1 MVLGTITLFFLLLLF
16 VSLILLRP
24 AGVPRQVILE
34 LDLRRGLIEM
44 TPEDPIGALLR
55 RDDLSV
61 RDVVDALRRA
71 ETDDRVRGV
80 VAHVGAGGIGMAQA
94 EEVREAIARFRA
106 SGKPALVFSET
117 FGEFGPGRTDY
128 YLASAFQ
135 EIHLQPSG
143 DLGLAGISAEI
154 PFLAGAFDRFGL
166 QPQMD
171 HRHEYKDAMNIL
183 TEREMTEPQREATER
198 ILTSQ
203 LENLIGGIAAGRAMD
218 AAHVRSLLDQ
228 GPFTAPEALRSR
240 LVDRLSYR
248 DQVFDSV
255 KAALGGGE
263 YMLASTYL
271 RRAGRPDRRGQT
283 VALIYGA
290 GVVQRGESSIDPL
303 VGGSVMG
310 SETVARAFRE
320 AIEDDDVRAIVFR
333 IDSPG
338 GSYVASDAIW
348 RETIRAREAGKPV
361 VVSMGNVAGSGG
373 YFVAMGADRIVA
385 QPSTLTG
392 SIGVYGGKMLIR
404 ELSEE
409 LGVTWDDVQVG
420 GNATMWSPVNEYTP
434 AEWERLQAL
443 LDRIYE
449 DFTAKAA
456 QGRGMSIESMHA
468 VARGRVWTGADA
480 LRVGLV
486 DELGGFD
493 VALRLAREL
502 GGIGPE
508 ESIELRVVPRQR
520 TILEQVLEGRSRRSY
535 PAGVAALLQAGGPLA
550 ALAQEA
556 RRMGLL
562 GGGGVLTMPVV
573 PVVR

>member
-1 MVLGTITLFFLLLLF
+1 
-16 VSLILLRP
+16 
-24 AGVPRQVILE
+24 
-34 LDLRRGLIEM
+34 
-44 TPEDPIGALLR
+44 
-55 RDDLSV
+55 
-61 RDVVDALRRA
+61 
-71 ETDDRVRGV
+71 
-80 VAHVGAGGIGMAQA
+80 
-94 EEVREAIARFRA
+94 
-106 SGKPALVFSET
+106 
-117 FGEFGPGRTDY
+117 
-128 YLASAFQ
+128 
-135 EIHLQPSG
+135 
-143 DLGLAGISAEI
+143 
-154 PFLAGAFDRFGL
+154 
-166 QPQMD
+166 
-171 HRHEYKDAMNIL
+171 
-183 TEREMTEPQREATER
+183 
-198 ILTSQ
+198 
-203 LENLIGGIAAGRAMD
+203 
-218 AAHVRSLLDQ
+218 
-228 GPFTAPEALRSR
+228 
-240 LVDRLSYR
+240 
-248 DQVFDSV
+248 
-255 KAALGGGE
+255 
-263 YMLASTYL
+263 MLASTYL